1 MENELD
7 VKAIRETLGLT
18 QAQLATE
25 VGVDQSTIS
34 NWENGQTPRGPAR
47 RLLLTLLSKP
57 KAKGKRQAREA
68 AE

>member
-7 VKAIRETLGLT
+7 VKAIRSDLGLT
-18 QAQLATE
+18 QAQLAEE

-34 NWENGQTPRGPAR
+34 NWEKGQTPRGPAR
-47 RLLLTLLSKP
+47 RVLLTLVEAA
-57 KAKGKRQAREA
+57 KAQNPEA